1 MPRKT
6 CDTCLRPQNACYCTA
21 LVKVANTI
29 KVLIIQHPLEGKHP
43 FNTGRMAH
51 LCLSNSEM
59 IIAEKLSGSE
69 LDTLLDTPSAL
80 LYPSLGWLPDN
91 IDLDI
96 DSFISDSD
104 NNQQP
109 VITQLIVI
117 DATWK
122 KSKKILHL
130 NPQLQTLPRVNLSG
144 GLKSNYTIR
153 KTSISNGLSTIES
166 IVQAMQ
172 LLEQKTDFQRLLKPF
187 ERMIALQK
195 LSYLN

>member
-104 NNQQP
+104 SNQQP